1 MDLKNAPEIIQI
13 SRNGESVLDSLT
25 DIWNQIVLAKIGGK
39 ETIFLL
45 KVPSS
50 NKIGYKYFSL
60 KQLSLSKDNH
70 LYRFSALLKTIRLIK
85 ENLADNIT
93 TTIRDV
99 YYQDVVLFQRNQKNA
114 AKIVNDLA
122 FSLDV
127 TPEQGLQIVPGQKGL
142 VYGDILIKS
151 PHGSVFDFNE
161 PGLIPILT
169 SDSLSDYKVI
179 KGKPKAI
186 IILEK
191 EAVFKSICKEL
202 KNVDYS
208 HNFIVIT
215 GKGFPC
221 RLTKKFIALL
231 VYHFVDIPIFAFV
244 DSDIYGIQICANY
257 LASIQSEYYDSEIND
272 DRKPLYKKSSPVCF
286 IYAGVFLLEYRTGW
300 LDITSRDWKRMQNFL
315 IQSKIDSQLNENST
329 RGILYQ
335 EIARGMVFR
344 KKCEMN
350 SIHEKYLDYVA
361 KKVNKNLHSWCQAKS

>member
-1 MDLKNAPEIIQI
+1 MGLKNVPEIIEVR
-13 SRNGESVLDSLT
+13 RNGGSVLVSLT
-25 DIWNQIVLAKIGGK
+25 RIWNQFILAKIGGK

-45 KVPSS
+45 KIPSS
-50 NKIGYKYFSL
+50 NKIGYKYSFL
-60 KQLSLSKDNH
+60 KQLSLSNDSH
-70 LYRFSALLKTIRLIK
+70 LYKYSALIKIIRIIK

-93 TTIRDV
+93 TTVRDI
-99 YYQDVVLFQRNQKNA
+99 YYRDVVLFQRNQIHA
-114 AKIVNDLA
+114 AKIINDLA

-127 TPEQGLQIVPGQKGL
+127 TPEDGLQIAPGQKGL
-142 VYGDILIKS
+142 VYGALSIKNS
-151 PHGSVFDFNE
+151 HGNLFDFNE

-169 SDSLSDYKVI
+169 TSYLSEFKVI
-179 KGKPKAI
+179 RGQPKAI

-202 KNVDYS
+202 KNQD

-231 VYHFVDIPIFAFV
+231 VYHFADIPIFAFV

-257 LASIQSEYYDSEIND
+257 LASIQNNYHDSGINED
-272 DRKPLYKKSSPVCF
+272 EKLLRKKTSPACF
-286 IYAGVFLLEYRTGW
+286 TYAGVFLLEYKTGW

-315 IQSKIDSQLNENST
+315 IQSKVNCQSNGKLTED
-329 RGILYQ
+329 ILLQ
-335 EIARGMVFR
+335 EVSRGMIFR

-350 SIHEKYLDYVA
+350 CIYEKYLDYVV
-361 KKVNKNLHSWCQAKS
+361 KKVNKNLHSDYVKL